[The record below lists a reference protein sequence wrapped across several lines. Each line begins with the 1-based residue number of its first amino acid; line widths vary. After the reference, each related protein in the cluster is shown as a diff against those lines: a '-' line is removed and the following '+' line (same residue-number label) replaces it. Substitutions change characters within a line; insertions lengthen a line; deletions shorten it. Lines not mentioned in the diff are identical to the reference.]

1 MSTHKSVLTALAVF
15 LISGLG
21 VPSPALA
28 GPGGGCGGGGC
39 EGPKAPEPAPVA
51 GAKAPKGLLVDLGNE
66 RCPIMGGKVDG
77 ASFSEWNGLRI
88 GHCCPDCGEE
98 IERNGAAAL
107 DRAKVAWRE
116 AAEAVKK
123 VNEAT
128 GEARTKALAELR
140 AKWKVVREPAP
151 ETPKGILVDLGN
163 ERCPVMGGKVDG
175 ETFSEWEGLRIG
187 HCCPGCTAA
196 LAKDPAAVLDR
207 AKVDWRE
214 AAGAVKRVNEAT
226 GEARTKALA
235 ELRAKWKVVREPAPE
250 APPAAP
256 AK

>member
-51 GAKAPKGLLVDLGNE
+51 GAKAPTGLLVDLGNE

-77 ASFSEWNGLRI
+77 
-88 GHCCPDCGEE
+88 
-98 IERNGAAAL
+98 
-107 DRAKVAWRE
+107 K
-116 AAEAVKK
+116 
-123 VNEAT
+123 
-128 GEARTKALAELR
+128 
-140 AKWKVVREPAP
+140 
-151 ETPKGILVDLGN
+151 
-163 ERCPVMGGKVDG
+163 
-175 ETFSEWEGLRIG
+175 TFSEWEGLRIG